1 MKKVC
6 YAKYNRTRR
15 PEFQTKTII
24 VAEGV
29 NSRQVIKTPLVER
42 CNEHVLSMQDKYEQI
57 KTLYKNLKPVSVE
70 IVGEKAVFPYVTG
83 DSIGSILERNLYDAD
98 ILMKLICEYTDIVF
112 DYNDQYVVDFDM
124 TDGFREVFG
133 RYDGGGQA
141 LKVAN
146 VDEIFDNFII
156 DEQDNIHLLDYEWV
170 FDFPIPIEFLKFRCH
185 FYFYVKNGNYMKHL
199 FTIDEYLKILGYS
212 EEQRTTFEEMDSN
225 FQQYVHGKDRKYI
238 YTSNYVKE
246 IHDVG
251 TILNGIPDLG
261 HTIKDLNDQI
271 ELLHSYLNERDRLI
285 GERDRLIS
293 ERDSV
298 IGDKNRQ
305 LDEKEARIREQDDLL
320 GKKEALIIM
329 KDGNISDYQKNE
341 EVLNEIRRNHEIY
354 IKQLEGRVAEQDE
367 YIQLLR
373 KMMRNPIF
381 ACQQLVKKIQKK

>member
-1 MKKVC
+1 MGNVC

-24 VAEGV
+24 VAEDT
-29 NSRQVIKTPLVER
+29 NYKQVIKTSLVES
-42 CNEHVLSMQDKYEQI
+42 CNEHVLSMQGKYELI
-57 KTLYKNLKPVSVE
+57 KTLYKNIKPVSVE
-70 IVGEKAVFPYVTG
+70 TIDKKAIFPYIDG
-83 DSIGSILERNLYDAD
+83 NSIASILEGNLYDAD
-98 ILMKLICEYTDIVF
+98 VLMKLIREYTDIVF
-112 DYNDQYVVDFDM
+112 DYNDQYVVDFEM
-124 TDGFREVFG
+124 SDGFKEVFG
-133 RYDGGGQA
+133 KYTGCEKA
-141 LKVAN
+141 LQVAN

-156 DEQDNIHLLDYEWV
+156 DEKGEVHLLDYEWV
-170 FDFPIPIEFLKFRCH
+170 FDFPIPVDFLKFRCH

-199 FTIDEYLKILGYS
+199 FDIDEYLQKLGYS
-212 EEQRTTFEEMDSN
+212 KEQRAVFEEMDSN

-238 YTSNYVKE
+238 YTSNYVKK

-251 TILNGIPDLG
+251 TILNGIPDIG

-285 GERDRLIS
+285 GERDEL
-293 ERDSV
+293 
-298 IGDKNRQ
+298 

-341 EVLNEIRRNHEIY
+341 EVLNEIRRNNEIY
-354 IKQLEGRVAEQDE
+354 IKQLEERVAEQDE
-367 YIQLLR
+367 YIQILR